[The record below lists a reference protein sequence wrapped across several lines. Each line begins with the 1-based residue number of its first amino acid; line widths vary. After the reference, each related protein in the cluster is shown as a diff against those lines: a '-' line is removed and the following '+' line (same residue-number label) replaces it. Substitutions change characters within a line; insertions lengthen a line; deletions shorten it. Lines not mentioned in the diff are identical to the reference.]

1 MSDSE
6 YTDADGS
13 STDEEAQEEDLR
25 RLSQA
30 IEPEL
35 HASCST
41 ESISVDNDLAKAEK
55 SIDLNKK
62 MDDKYMELQKVLHVR
77 LKECRNRL
85 ADIRQTSTN
94 QLKNEKREQVFRYV
108 FCGKPYFRDKDNFPA
123 PDNEDT
129 ITMQESGM
137 YDYSNIACLAGWTVK
152 DKQDLLAEIL
162 KMSRKIR
169 KTDLESKLKEL
180 TRQAKKKDSKSLQKE
195 IIEIKKQINN
205 ISKSA
210 LDKDIVLPLDQ
221 EYDWETIAIALNYRH
236 TPDEYRSIWKLFLH
250 PSINKQNW
258 SKTEHAQLREIAL
271 QHELQDW
278 DKIAKELGT
287 GRSGYQCFVY
297 YRTNMGGNSTGQK
310 WSKEEEEYLR
320 RLIDY
325 YKEDNYIPWGK
336 VSSSMENRT
345 KIQIYN
351 KFARLMEFR
360 KGRFLPEEDTVLLT
374 GVKKFGPN
382 FKQIAKYVPGRS
394 SSQLRARYH
403 VLNSTTQTSV
413 VWTCKE
419 DEKLISLMAN
429 QDSSINY
436 ANLTPHFPDKDR
448 NQLRA
453 RYVTLVKWMK
463 KHPTRDISRAPR
475 RGARRLTH
483 GKLESDMTL
492 AVEKLKKRIK
502 CEIDTKRSKKIT
514 KDSPEEMIEHGII
527 AALITENVKEEELE
541 PTIPDHELSDVD
553 MQLPL
558 NTKINETNLRKLLIF
573 LKARIKKQTF
583 ETSLYAGKYPS
594 LKHPDSDSFT
604 VKVKSYSRKAATNTI
619 TVGTQMHPPDI
630 WGNNRLTTSNFV
642 LPPNYSTITG
652 CRKIMAFASDKT
664 NPNSKSSSLHQYIKR
679 NVLVKEQVRLFMDRF
694 NTLFL
699 WPMLLS
705 NETPRQESEFKPA
718 PMFIETHVKRRE
730 HMKVP
735 MGYNVVLPDRINSLV
750 NERIDLPSTS
760 EVATTVKPLI
770 GNDDYL
776 YIDNDVEEEV
786 LELDDDETEKSK
798 EK

>member
-1 MSDSE
+1 MSDSEE
-6 YTDADGS
+6 YTDADAS

-25 RLSQA
+25 KLSQA
-30 IEPEL
+30 IEPDL
-35 HASCST
+35 LGSCSNAST
-41 ESISVDNDLAKAEK
+41 SADNDEAKIVRALE
-55 SIDLNKK
+55 LNKK
-62 MDDKYMELQKVLHVR
+62 MDDKLIELEKALHVR
-77 LKECRNRL
+77 FKECRERL
-85 ADIRQTSTN
+85 ADFHKKSLN
-94 QLKNEKREQVFRYV
+94 QQNTEKKEQVFRYV
-108 FCGKPYFRDKDNFPA
+108 FCGKPYFRDKDNCPA

-129 ITMQESGM
+129 ITMKESGM

-152 DKQDLLAEIL
+152 DKQDLLTEIL

-169 KTDLESKLKEL
+169 KTELESKLKEL
-180 TRQAKKKDSKSLQKE
+180 IRKSKKEDSKSLHKE
-195 IIEIKKQINN
+195 IVEMKKQINN
-205 ISKSA
+205 VSKSA
-210 LDKDIVLPLDQ
+210 LDKDIVLPLDD
-221 EYDWETIAIALNYRH
+221 EYDWEAIAMALKLRH

-250 PSINKQNW
+250 PAINKQNW
-258 SKTEHAQLREIAL
+258 NKTEHTRLRQIAL
-271 QHELQDW
+271 KYELQDW
-278 DKIAKELGT
+278 DKIATELGT

-297 YRTNMGGNSTGQK
+297 YRTNMGGHSAGQK
-310 WSKEEEEYLR
+310 WSKEEQEYLR

-360 KGRFLPEEDTVLLT
+360 KGRFLPEEDTVILT
-374 GVKKFGPN
+374 GVSKFGPN

-394 SSQLRARYH
+394 PAQLRARYH

-419 DEKLISLMAN
+419 DEKLIQLMAN
-429 QDSSINY
+429 QDSSLYINY

-453 RYVTLVKWMK
+453 RYVTLIKWMK

-483 GKLESDMTL
+483 GKVEEDMSL

-502 CEIDTKRSKKIT
+502 CEIDTKKSRKIT
-514 KDSPEEMIEHGII
+514 KTSPEEMIEHGII
-527 AALITENVKEEELE
+527 AALITENVREEELS
-541 PTIPDHELSDVD
+541 PTVPDQDLADAD
-553 MQLPL
+553 MQLPM
-558 NTKINETNLRKLLIF
+558 NTKINETNLKKLLIL
-573 LKARIKKQTF
+573 LKAKIKKQSF
-583 ETSLYAGKYPS
+583 ETSLYATKYPNI
-594 LKHPDSDSFT
+594 KHPDSESFT
-604 VKVKSYSRKAATNTI
+604 VKVKSYSRKAATNVI
-619 TVGTQMHPPDI
+619 TVGTQIHPPDI
-630 WGNNRLTTSNFV
+630 WGGNRLTTSNYV

-664 NPNSKSSSLHQYIKR
+664 LPSSKSSSLHQYIKR
-679 NVLVKEQVRLFMDRF
+679 NVLVKEQVTLFMDRF

-705 NETPRQESEFKPA
+705 NEPPKAESEFKPVTLHR
-718 PMFIETHVKRRE
+718 EEHVKRRE
-730 HMKVP
+730 HMSVP
-735 MGYNVVLPDRINSLV
+735 IGYNLVLPDRINSLV

-760 EVATTVKPLI
+760 TASTTVKPNI
-770 GNDDYL
+770 GNDDFM
-776 YIDNDVEEEV
+776 YIDNDDEDIDS
-786 LELDDDETEKSK
+786 DDD
-798 EK
+798 